1 MNIRDYV
8 LARAFPGLLMLSRAY
23 RSMAFI
29 PRTADIDFH
38 VIEDGKLIIQG
49 AYSMADLPDGL
60 YLDCAP
66 DVEWE
71 HPVPAGNV
79 LYVTQVYAAT
89 QNGNV
94 LGVT

>member
-1 MNIRDYV
+1 MDLRNYM
-8 LARAFPGLLMLSRAY
+8 LARAFPGLMMISRAY
-23 RSMAFI
+23 RYMAFL

-38 VIEDGKLIIQG
+38 IIEDGKLIIQG
-49 AYSMADLPDGL
+49 AYSMTDLKDGL

-66 DVEWE
+66 NVTWE
-71 HPVPAGNV
+71 DPVQTGNV
-79 LYVTQVYAAT
+79 LHVSQVYDAT